1 MVKVQVV
8 APTFH
13 ACLSMTRPGAD
24 AQIAWLFAGLCEIQP
39 HFLYSG
45 GRAGL
50 MRIPAKNV
58 MPRKH
63 TRGRSPPTVPV
74 IIKLTFVGFSAD
86 AGTAAVGV
94 FC

>member
-1 MVKVQVV
+1 
-8 APTFH
+8 
-13 ACLSMTRPGAD
+13 
-24 AQIAWLFAGLCEIQP
+24 
-39 HFLYSG
+39 
-45 GRAGL
+45 

-94 FC
+94 FFVNCGRMFADCALERVDASGLSFILF